1 MSDNW
6 RNSGGGCGLAVSKGS
21 ADVPKRKAPRVVI
34 GGGPGFALGASERL
48 QRLGWDVY
56 TVANGDDLHA
66 LTARKNPAAVLIP
79 VSAGLE
85 SGYLTCTK
93 LRLTRPRVRVV
104 LVGEMSPRAIRF
116 AGFVGAGLTTEAD
129 AAEMVANLI

>member
-1 MSDNW
+1 
-6 RNSGGGCGLAVSKGS
+6 LAVGRGS
-21 ADVPKRKAPRVVI
+21 ADFVKRKAPRVVV

-48 QRLGWDVY
+48 RRLGWDVY

-66 LTARKNPAAVLIP
+66 LTARKNPSAVLIP
-79 VSAGLE
+79 LSDGLE

-93 LRLTRPRVRVV
+93 LRLTRPRVQVV

-116 AGFVGAGLTTEAD
+116 AGFVGAGFATEAN
-129 AAEMVANLI
+129 AADMVANLM

>member
-1 MSDNW
+1 
-6 RNSGGGCGLAVSKGS
+6 V
-21 ADVPKRKAPRVVI
+21 KRKALRVVV
-34 GGGPGFALGASERL
+34 GGGPGFAVGASERL
-48 QRLGWDVY
+48 RWLGWDVC